1 MMVRDAVAAASGTM
15 DADLVAATM
24 MKALLLGLAAS
35 GDHKAEDGQRSDY
48 CSVHWILLFVKL

>member
-24 MKALLLGLAAS
+24 MRALLLGPAS
-35 GDHKAEDGQRSDY
+35 SDDQNAEDGQRNDY
-48 CSVHWILLFVKL
+48 CSVHWILLL